1 MSRMVRHVDELRL
14 ALPYDAIERQCRQYG
29 VSQLAVFGSAL
40 RDDFSSTSDI
50 DLLVEFAGN
59 DAGPWMGKLQ
69 ELERSLSALLGR
81 TVQVCDLAAVR
92 SSRNYIFRNSVLQ
105 TARTIYV
112 A

>member
-1 MSRMVRHVDELRL
+1 MVRHVDELRL
-14 ALPYDAIERQCRQYG
+14 ALPYDAIERQCREYG

-40 RDDFSSTSDI
+40 RDDFSGESDI
-50 DLLVEFAGN
+50 DMLVEFSGN

-69 ELERSLSALLGR
+69 ELERSLSQLLGR
-81 TVQVCDLAAVR
+81 AVQLCDLSAVK
-92 SSRNYIFRNSVLQ
+92 SSRNYIFRDSVLQ